1 MWELD
6 HQESWALKNWC
17 FWTVMLEKTLESPLD
32 SKDIKPVSPKGNQSW
47 LFIGRTDTEAKTPKL
62 WPSDAKN
69 WLIGK
74 DPVAWKDWKQVEKG
88 TTEDEMVGWYH
99 QLNGHEFEQALG
111 DGEIQGSLECCTPRI
126 HSESDM
132 TEQVNNNKNPN
143 PVKIDSTI
151 NRVFVCLFLYLFL
164 SKLYTVSLLIAGLL
178 SVSFCCWFWCWC
190 NEHGIWP
197 WIFSSYHLPSL

>member
-1 MWELD
+1 
-6 HQESWALKNWC
+6 
-17 FWTVMLEKTLESPLD
+17 
-32 SKDIKPVSPKGNQSW
+32 
-47 LFIGRTDTEAKTPKL
+47 
-62 WPSDAKN
+62 
-69 WLIGK
+69 
-74 DPVAWKDWKQVEKG
+74 
-88 TTEDEMVGWYH
+88 MVGWHH

-111 DGEIQGSLECCTPRI
+111 DGEIQGSLECCTPRN

-178 SVSFCCWFWCWC
+178 SVSFCCWFWC
-190 NEHGIWP
+190 
-197 WIFSSYHLPSL
+197 

>member
-1 MWELD
+1 M
-6 HQESWALKNWC
+6 KN
-17 FWTVMLEKTLESPLD
+17 
-32 SKDIKPVSPKGNQSW
+32 
-47 LFIGRTDTEAKTPKL
+47 R
-62 WPSDAKN
+62 
-69 WLIGK
+69 LIGK
-74 DPVAWKDWKQVEKG
+74 DLDAGKDREQKEKG
-88 TTEDEMVGWYH
+88 MAEDEMVGWHH

-178 SVSFCCWFWCWC
+178 SVSFCCWFWC
-190 NEHGIWP
+190 
-197 WIFSSYHLPSL
+197 